1 MSGASRRAA
10 ERRGHRAEAL
20 AALLLRAKGYRI
32 LDKRFRSRA
41 GEIDLV
47 ARRWKRLAFV
57 EVKIRETAGDAA
69 WAVTPR
75 QQARIIR
82 AAEHWLAIR
91 GATGGDLDMSFDVVL
106 VAPWGWPRHIESAFR
121 V

>member
-1 MSGASRRAA
+1 MSTSARRAA
-10 ERRGHRAEAL
+10 QRRGHRAELA
-20 AALLLRAKGYRI
+20 AALLLRAKGYRV
-32 LDKRFRSRA
+32 LERRFRSRA

-47 ARRWKRLAFV
+47 ARRGRRIVFV
-57 EVKIRETAGDAA
+57 EVKERASSADAA

-75 QQARIIR
+75 QRARIVR

-91 GATGGDLDMSFDVVL
+91 GVSGDFDVSFDVVL
-106 VAPWGWPRHIESAFR
+106 VAPWSLPRHIPSAFR